1 MKNEIMNCL
10 TWYANQIE
18 MAYRYNRKLEDTYTE
33 ISIAKTKFLEE
44 IKKYIDFSKLTK
56 EEAVE
61 LRFGKWDDKSDLYL
75 IPIYLLPIL
84 PIGIELTDIFGE
96 KIVYDGKNV
105 DDDTRMGCLA
115 YGIVIKE

>member
-18 MAYRYNRKLEDTYTE
+18 MAYRYNRKLENVYTE

-44 IKKYIDFSKLTK
+44 IKMYIDFSKLTK

-61 LRFGKWDDKSDLYL
+61 LRFGKWEDKSDLYL

-84 PIGIELTDIFGE
+84 PIGIELTAIDGE
-96 KIVYDGKNV
+96 KIIYNEDFYD
-105 DDDTRMGCLA
+105 DETRMGCLA
-115 YGIVIKE
+115 YGFIIKE

>member
-1 MKNEIMNCL
+1 MKKEIMNCL

-18 MAYRYNRKLEDTYTE
+18 MACRYWKNPTDTYSE
-33 ISIAKTKFLEE
+33 IKTAQIKFLEE
-44 IKKYIDFSKLTK
+44 IKKHIDFSKLTK

-61 LRFGKWDDKSDLYL
+61 LRFGKWTDESNLYL

-84 PIGIELTDIFGE
+84 PIGIELTAIDGE
-96 KIVYDGKNV
+96 KVVYDGKNV

-115 YGIVIKE
+115 YGIVINE

>member
-1 MKNEIMNCL
+1 MKNEIRNSL

-18 MAYRYNRKLEDTYTE
+18 MAYRYWNNPNDTYTE
-33 ISIAKTKFLEE
+33 IKIAQTKFLEE
-44 IKKYIDFSKLTK
+44 IKKHIDFFKLTK

-61 LRFGKWDDKSDLYL
+61 LRFGKWTDESDLYL
-75 IPIYLLPIL
+75 IPIWLLPII
-84 PIGIELTDIFGE
+84 PIGIELTAIDGE
-96 KIVYDGKNV
+96 KVVYDGKNV